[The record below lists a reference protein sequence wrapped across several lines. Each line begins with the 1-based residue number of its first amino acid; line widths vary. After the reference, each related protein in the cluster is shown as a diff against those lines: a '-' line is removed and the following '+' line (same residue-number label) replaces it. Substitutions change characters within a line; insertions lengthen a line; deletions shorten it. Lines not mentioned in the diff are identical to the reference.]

1 MPARSL
7 LSALDL
13 ERPVERGAEF
23 RPASVFWAR
32 EDSQLCV
39 QHFRPD
45 GDVFYQPHSY
55 SEYTVVI
62 CLAGELE
69 KSQFGR
75 TEVAG
80 KGGVLIGNHGVAHT
94 SGYWSRH
101 GKSCEAVVL
110 SIGRRLVDALA
121 KEFSLPSADAAHSP
135 AFLGGMESSVI
146 YDCAAALADELRTAR
161 PGQRLAVESLSSRL
175 LVETLRAW
183 PRKNVERMPADL
195 TPRLPRRDFV
205 RAYEFMRWCRKD
217 HFRLQFLCQ
226 FLGSSEERFARLF
239 FASTQHTPANFYNRM
254 LLDRAQTMLRNHRL
268 SVKEIGFE
276 LGFKTSS
283 HFIASFRREF
293 NVSPQEFRQVP
304 GALKVSGAT
313 E

>member
-1 MPARSL
+1 MSKSAPTL
-7 LSALDL
+7 LSTFEL

-39 QHFRPD
+39 QHFCPD

-62 CLAGELE
+62 CLEGELE

-94 SGYWSRH
+94 SGYWSRN
-101 GKSCEAVVL
+101 GKRCEAVVL

-121 KEFSLPSADAAHSP
+121 KEFSLPTAEAEHSP
-135 AFLGGMESSVI
+135 AFLGSLESSVI
-146 YDCAAALADELRTAR
+146 YDCAAAIVGELRATR
-161 PGQRLAVESLSSRL
+161 PGQRLAIESLSSRL

-183 PRKNVERMPADL
+183 PRNHIERMSADL

-217 HFRLQFLCQ
+217 NFRLQFLCQ

-254 LLDRAQTMLRNHRL
+254 LLDRAQTLLRNPRL
-268 SVKEIGFE
+268 SVKEIGYE

-283 HFIASFRREF
+283 HFVASFRREF

-304 GALKVSGAT
+304 ADIKIS
-313 E
+313 